1 MDKNLVVVGRI
12 AGLYGVK
19 GWFKVISYTE
29 PRRNILD
36 YQPWHL
42 EQAGVIEPAGSL
54 TGQIQ
59 GKSLVAHLAGIEDR
73 DAAAGLVGAN
83 IFVNRDLFAQ
93 TERDEYYWRDLAGLQ
108 VMNVE
113 ELAGLSEGA
122 ANRSRLEWKC
132 SIVFMFLAADY
143 LPRLRR
149 VLESSDPIPLGGAL
163 EISNSTSS

>member
-1 MDKNLVVVGRI
+1 VDKNLVVVGHV

-54 TGQIQ
+54 TGRIQ

-83 IFVNRDLFAQ
+83 IFVNRDLFVQ
-93 TERDEYYWRDLAGLQ
+93 TEKDEYYWRDLEGLQ
-108 VMNVE
+108 VVNVE
-113 ELAGLSEGA
+113 GVSLGVVESLLETGA
-122 ANRSRLEWKC
+122 NDVLILQGERRRLIPFVVDD
-132 SIVFMFLAADY
+132 IVKRVDLDAAKIIVDWE
-143 LPRLRR
+143 P
-149 VLESSDPIPLGGAL
+149 EF
-163 EISNSTSS
+163 

>member
-1 MDKNLVVVGRI
+1 VDKNLVVVGHV

-73 DAAAGLVGAN
+73 DAAAGLIGAN
-83 IFVNRDLFAQ
+83 IFVNRDLFVQ
-93 TERDEYYWRDLAGLQ
+93 TEKDEYYWRDLEGLQ
-108 VMNVE
+108 VVNVE
-113 ELAGLSEGA
+113 GVSLGVVESLLETGA
-122 ANRSRLEWKC
+122 NDVLILRGERRRLIPFVVDD
-132 SIVFMFLAADY
+132 IVKRVDLDAAKIIVDWE
-143 LPRLRR
+143 P
-149 VLESSDPIPLGGAL
+149 EF
-163 EISNSTSS
+163 

>member
-1 MDKNLVVVGRI
+1 MDKNLVVVGHV

-73 DAAAGLVGAN
+73 DAAAGLIGAN
-83 IFVNRDLFAQ
+83 IFVNRDLFVQ
-93 TERDEYYWRDLAGLQ
+93 TEKDEYYWRDLEGLQ
-108 VMNVE
+108 VVNVE
-113 ELAGLSEGA
+113 GVSLGVVESLLETGA
-122 ANRSRLEWKC
+122 NDVLILQGERRRLIPFVVDD
-132 SIVFMFLAADY
+132 IVKRVDLDAAKIIVDWE
-143 LPRLRR
+143 P
-149 VLESSDPIPLGGAL
+149 EF
-163 EISNSTSS
+163 

>member
-1 MDKNLVVVGRI
+1 MDKNLVVVGHV

-73 DAAAGLVGAN
+73 DAAAGLIGAN
-83 IFVNRDLFAQ
+83 IFVNRDLFVQ
-93 TERDEYYWRDLAGLQ
+93 TEKDEYYWRDLEGLQ
-108 VMNVE
+108 VVNVE
-113 ELAGLSEGA
+113 GVSLGVVESLLETGA
-122 ANRSRLEWKC
+122 NDVLILRGERRRLIPFVVDD
-132 SIVFMFLAADY
+132 IVKRVDLDAAKIIVDWE
-143 LPRLRR
+143 P
-149 VLESSDPIPLGGAL
+149 EF
-163 EISNSTSS
+163 

>member
-1 MDKNLVVVGRI
+1 VDKNLVVVGHV

-83 IFVNRDLFAQ
+83 IFVNRDLFVQ
-93 TERDEYYWRDLAGLQ
+93 TEKDEYYWRDLEGLQ
-108 VMNVE
+108 VVNVE
-113 ELAGLSEGA
+113 GVSLGVVESLLETGA
-122 ANRSRLEWKC
+122 NDVLILRGERRRLIPFVVDD
-132 SIVFMFLAADY
+132 IVKRVDLDAAKIIVDWE
-143 LPRLRR
+143 P
-149 VLESSDPIPLGGAL
+149 EF
-163 EISNSTSS
+163 